1 MKPIPATAATNTKVP
16 GAIADTDHPTKQNA
30 PAKSARKKSPGETA
44 VTSSCPDTL
53 EALQELAAYH
63 RSELGVRILAITGQQ
78 RQDHDQGVGRP
89 YAVAEIRND
98 RHPGQPEQPH
108 RGSADTAVDDARNR
122 FRRGRNGS
130 EPPARD
136 RKALRDRP
144 PDFGLI
150 TNIGRSHLEGF
161 GGPEGVRK
169 GKGELLDYLAAN
181 SGTAF
186 YLSDDA
192 VLSEMVAERRTYTPS
207 RTTLPA

>member
-1 MKPIPATAATNTKVP
+1 M
-16 GAIADTDHPTKQNA
+16 
-30 PAKSARKKSPGETA
+30 
-44 VTSSCPDTL
+44 
-53 EALQELAAYH
+53 
-63 RSELGVRILAITGQQ
+63 
-78 RQDHDQGVGRP
+78 
-89 YAVAEIRND
+89 
-98 RHPGQPEQPH
+98 
-108 RGSADTAVDDARNR
+108 
-122 FRRGRNGS
+122 
-130 EPPARD
+130 
-136 RKALRDRP
+136 
-144 PDFGLI
+144 I